1 MKESLFIKIVKNFY
15 GISKPFDEFARDVIN
30 DAGNKIAIWLMVYL
44 LVSAYALM
52 VLINWFSPMN
62 VVNGLII
69 ADTFVYF
76 IASAYMGRIIRKN
89 KLDRY
94 EFDNEEERKI
104 YGKRF
109 IISRLLTT
117 VVTLSLAMYP
127 ISVWFR
133 YLGMSESIWP
143 TFIGCFIG
151 ILVAIYT
158 QYCRLFKK

>member
-1 MKESLFIKIVKNFY
+1 
-15 GISKPFDEFARDVIN
+15 
-30 DAGNKIAIWLMVYL
+30 MVYL
-44 LVSAYALM
+44 LMSAYALM
-52 VLINWFSPMN
+52 VLISWFSPMN

-69 ADTFVYF
+69 ADTFVYL
-76 IASAYMGRIIRKN
+76 IASEYMSIIIIKN

-109 IISRLLTT
+109 IISRIFTT
-117 VVTLSLAMYP
+117 VLTLSLAMYP

-133 YLGMSESIWP
+133 YLGMSESILP
-143 TFIGCFIG
+143 SFIGCFIG

-158 QYCRLFKK
+158 QYCRQFKK

>member
-1 MKESLFIKIVKNFY
+1 MKESLFIKLVKYFY

-30 DAGNKIAIWLMVYL
+30 NAGNKIAIWLMVYL
-44 LVSAYALM
+44 IMSSYALM
-52 VLINWFSPMN
+52 VLISWFSPMN

-69 ADTFVYF
+69 ADIFVYF

-89 KLDRY
+89 KLDCY

-109 IISRLLTT
+109 IISRLFTT
-117 VVTLSLAMYP
+117 VVTLSLTMYP

-133 YLGMSESIWP
+133 YMGMSESIWP

-151 ILVAIYT
+151 ILVGIYM
-158 QYCRLFKK
+158 QYCRLFKR